1 MQNSR
6 KLRIT
11 KDFIRE
17 SDSFPGRGEYRYSIE
32 TENGW
37 ITLTKEQ
44 SEALQKLENGFFGN
58 PMLSD
63 DEEEA

>member
-1 MQNSR
+1 MQNST

-11 KDFIRE
+11 KDFI
-17 SDSFPGRGEYRYSIE
+17 RGEYRYSIE

-58 PMLSD
+58 PIQSD
-63 DEEEA
+63 DKEEA